1 MSKIA
6 VIGGGAAGMIAAI
19 RAAERGHDVTLYEKN
34 EKLGKKVYITGKGRC
49 NVTNACDAEEFFE
62 HVTGNAKFFYSAFY
76 GFDNR
81 RVMELIEKAGCPLKT
96 ERGNR
101 VFPISDHSSDVIKAL
116 RQTIEKLGCEIRYNT
131 AIKGLLTEEYIED
144 ITAPESA
151 DVLWETQNTD
161 DEYWETKAN
170 KKAKKKN
177 KYEQQITG
185 VLTATG
191 EKEWYDSVILATG
204 GVSYPSTGSTG
215 DGHKFAENLGLKVTE
230 LKPSLVPFEVKEK
243 WCGQLQGLALKNVTA
258 TLWIDGKKV
267 FSQMGELLFTH
278 FGVSGPLILTA
289 SSVLAQKKNY
299 NDVKLTIDLKPALTE
314 EQLDKRFLKEF
325 EEGNNK
331 QLKNILPAIYPSS
344 LAAMIPELAD
354 VDETKPA
361 HSVTREERER
371 LVRTTKA
378 LSITV
383 TGTRGFAE
391 AIITSGGVDL
401 KEVNPSTMECKRI
414 KGLYIAGEL
423 LNLDAHTGGYNLQIA
438 WSTGYLAGDCAE

>member
-62 HVTGNAKFFYSAFY
+62 HITGNAKFFYSAFY

-116 RQTIEKLGCEIRYNT
+116 RQTLEKLGCEIRYNT
-131 AIKGLLTEEYIED
+131 AIKELLAEEYIED

-299 NDVKLTIDLKPALTE
+299 SDVVLTIDLKPALTE

-325 EEGNNK
+325 EEGHNK

-354 VDETKPA
+354 VDESKPA
-361 HSVTREERER
+361 HSITREERER

-378 LSITV
+378 LSLTV
-383 TGTRGFAE
+383 TGTRGFTE

>member
-19 RAAERGHDVTLYEKN
+19 RAAERGHDITLYEKN

-116 RQTIEKLGCEIRYNT
+116 RQTLEKLGCEIRYNT
-131 AIKGLLTEEYIED
+131 VIKGLLAEEYTED
-144 ITAPESA
+144 ITASDTS
-151 DVLWETQNTD
+151 DVLAEARNTD
-161 DEYWETKAN
+161 AEYWETVTS
-170 KKAKKKN
+170 KKVKKKN
-177 KYEQQITG
+177 KYEQKIIG

-191 EKEWYDSVILATG
+191 KKEWYDAVILATG

-215 DGHKFAENLGLKVTE
+215 DGHKFAKDLGLKVTE

-258 TLWIDGKKV
+258 TLFVDGKKV

-299 NDVKLTIDLKPALTE
+299 NDVMLTIDLKPALTE

-325 EEGNNK
+325 EEGHNK
-331 QLKNILPAIYPSS
+331 QLKNILPALYPSS
-344 LAAMIPELAD
+344 LASMIPELAD
-354 VDETKPA
+354 VDESKPA
-361 HSVTREERER
+361 HSITREERER

-378 LSITV
+378 LSLTV

>member
-101 VFPISDHSSDVIKAL
+101 VFPVSDHSSDVIKVL
-116 RQTIEKLGCEIRYNT
+116 RQTLERLGCEIRYNT
-131 AIKGLLTEEYIED
+131 AIKGLLAEEYAED
-144 ITAPESA
+144 VTTSDTA
-151 DVLWETQNTD
+151 DVSWEMQD
-161 DEYWETKAN
+161 AGDECRETKAS

-191 EKEWYDSVILATG
+191 KKEWYDSVILATG

-215 DGHKFAENLGLKVTE
+215 DGHKFAKDLGLKVTE

-258 TLWIDGKKV
+258 TLFVDGKKV

-299 NDVKLTIDLKPALTE
+299 NDVMLTIDLKPALTE

-325 EEGNNK
+325 EEGHNK
-331 QLKNILPAIYPSS
+331 QLKNILPALYPSS
-344 LAAMIPELAD
+344 LASMIPELAD
-354 VDETKPA
+354 VDESKPA
-361 HSVTREERER
+361 HSITREERER

-378 LSITV
+378 LSLTV

>member
-101 VFPISDHSSDVIKAL
+101 VFPISEHSSDVIKVL
-116 RQTIEKLGCEIRYNT
+116 RQTLERLGCEIRYNT
-131 AIKGLLTEEYIED
+131 AIKGLLAEEYTED
-144 ITAPESA
+144 VTTSESA
-151 DVLWETQNTD
+151 DASWEMQD
-161 DEYWETKAN
+161 AGDECRETKES

-185 VLTATG
+185 VITATG
-191 EKEWYDSVILATG
+191 KKEWYDSVILATG

-215 DGHKFAENLGLKVTE
+215 DGHKFAKDLGLKVTE

-258 TLWIDGKKV
+258 TLFVDGKKV

-299 NDVKLTIDLKPALTE
+299 NDVMLTIDLKPALTE

-325 EEGNNK
+325 EEGHNK
-331 QLKNILPAIYPSS
+331 QLKNILPALYPSS
-344 LAAMIPELAD
+344 LASMIPELAD
-354 VDETKPA
+354 VDESKPA
-361 HSVTREERER
+361 HSITREERER

-378 LSITV
+378 LSLTV

>member
-19 RAAERGHDVTLYEKN
+19 RASERGHDVNLYEKN

-116 RQTIEKLGCEIRYNT
+116 RQTLEKLGCEIRYNT
-131 AIKGLLTEEYIED
+131 VIKGLLAEEYTED
-144 ITAPESA
+144 ITASDSS
-151 DVLWETQNTD
+151 DVLAEARNTD
-161 DEYWETKAN
+161 AEYWETVTS
-170 KKAKKKN
+170 KKVKKKN
-177 KYEQQITG
+177 KYEQKITG

-191 EKEWYDSVILATG
+191 KKEWYDAVILATG

-215 DGHKFAENLGLKVTE
+215 DGHKFAKDLGLKVTE

-258 TLWIDGKKV
+258 TLFVDGKKV

-299 NDVKLTIDLKPALTE
+299 NDVMLTIDLKPALTE

-325 EEGNNK
+325 EEGHNK
-331 QLKNILPAIYPSS
+331 QLKNILPALYPSS
-344 LAAMIPELAD
+344 LASMIPELAD
-354 VDETKPA
+354 VDESKPA
-361 HSVTREERER
+361 HSITREERER

-378 LSITV
+378 LSLTV

>member
-19 RAAERGHDVTLYEKN
+19 RAAERGQDVTLYEKN

-62 HVTGNAKFFYSAFY
+62 HVMGNAKFFYSAFY

-131 AIKGLLTEEYIED
+131 AIKELLTEEYIED

-151 DVLWETQNTD
+151 DMSWETQNTG

-325 EEGNNK
+325 EEGHNK

>member
-1 MSKIA
+1 M
-6 VIGGGAAGMIAAI
+6 
-19 RAAERGHDVTLYEKN
+19 
-34 EKLGKKVYITGKGRC
+34 
-49 NVTNACDAEEFFE
+49 
-62 HVTGNAKFFYSAFY
+62 
-76 GFDNR
+76 
-81 RVMELIEKAGCPLKT
+81 
-96 ERGNR
+96 
-101 VFPISDHSSDVIKAL
+101 IKAL
-116 RQTIEKLGCEIRYNT
+116 RQTLEKSGCEIRYNT
-131 AIKGLLTEEYIED
+131 VIKGLLAEEYTED
-144 ITAPESA
+144 VTTSESA
-151 DVLWETQNTD
+151 DVLAEAQNTD
-161 DEYWETKAN
+161 AEYWETVTS
-170 KKAKKKN
+170 KKTKKKN

-185 VLTATG
+185 VITATG
-191 EKEWYDSVILATG
+191 KKEWYDAVILATG

-215 DGHKFAENLGLKVTE
+215 DGHKFAKDLGLKVTE

-243 WCGQLQGLALKNVTA
+243 WCGRLQGLALKNVTA
-258 TLWIDGKKV
+258 TLFVDGKKV

-299 NDVKLTIDLKPALTE
+299 NDVMLTIDLKPALTE

-325 EEGNNK
+325 EEGHNK
-331 QLKNILPAIYPSS
+331 QLKNILPALYPSS
-344 LAAMIPELAD
+344 LASMVPELAD
-354 VDETKPA
+354 VDESKPA
-361 HSVTREERER
+361 HSITREERER

-378 LSITV
+378 LSLTV

>member
-131 AIKGLLTEEYIED
+131 AIKELLTEEYIED
-144 ITAPESA
+144 ITEPESA
-151 DVLWETQNTD
+151 DMSWETQNTD

-325 EEGNNK
+325 EEGHNK